1 MVGNAVVRLA
11 SGSTEP
17 ASMSA
22 WGLLLIAIGLLLRA
36 MRFRA
41 TSSSKAEASPR
52 APGRTLEAAV
62 GIALTKY
69 LRTGR
74 SSISP

>member
-1 MVGNAVVRLA
+1 MVGHAVVRLA

-41 TSSSKAEASPR
+41 TSAKAEASPR
-52 APGRTLEAAV
+52 AAAHTLEAAV
-62 GIALTKY
+62 GIAVTKY